1 LRVLAPKLDVN
12 LFAPSVVAD
21 PFPLYEEIR
30 TAGRVVWNGTLE
42 AWMVPGFQD
51 CSAVLTDSG
60 ERFAMMNGDPELIFW
75 FDAPNMI
82 QVDGP
87 EHVRLR
93 RALAPL
99 FTRQAVARWEV
110 RVRQVVDELLTPLTG
125 GQDSFDLIADFTMIP
140 TVIVAEMLGVP
151 EERHQDFRRWSHAIT
166 SNLAYGHEDPH
177 SRAVMHEAADD
188 VNAYLAEEIER
199 HRRDEPDDL
208 ITAMLRMS
216 GVMSVEEIRSAAIL
230 LLIAGYDTTAKL
242 MATSLAVLERHPDQ
256 RRLVAQNPAL
266 VPAAIEEVLRWEGV
280 TQMNPRR
287 VMRDTA
293 LAGVELPAGAT
304 VYALTAAAD
313 RDPARWEE
321 PRRFDVRREPKSH
334 LGFGFG
340 PHLCLG
346 APLARLE
353 TRIAL
358 ERLLRLAPDYS
369 LRDIDLG
376 SGFFVRGPERGF
388 LDLTAAG

>member
-1 LRVLAPKLDVN
+1 LPTSQLDVN
-12 LFAPSVVAD
+12 LFDRAIVAD
-21 PFPLYEEIR
+21 PFPLYEQIR
-30 TAGRVVWNGTLE
+30 AAGRVVWNGTLA
-42 AWMVPGFQD
+42 AWMVPGFEE

-99 FTRQAVARWEV
+99 FTRQAVARWEA
-110 RVRQVVDELLTPLTG
+110 RVGSVVDELLAPLVAG
-125 GQDSFDLIADFTMIP
+125 KDSFDLIADFTMIP

-177 SRAVMHEAADD
+177 SRAVMHQAADD
-188 VNAYLAEEIER
+188 VNAYLIEEIER
-199 HRRDEPDDL
+199 HRREEPDDL

-216 GVMSVEEIRSAAIL
+216 GLMSTEEIRSAAIL

-242 MATSLAVLERHPDQ
+242 MATSLVVLEQHPDQ
-256 RRLVAQNPAL
+256 RHRVVQDPAL
-266 VPAAIEEVLRWEGV
+266 VPAAVEEVLRWEGV
-280 TQMNPRR
+280 TQMSPRR
-287 VMRDTA
+287 VERDTT
-293 LAGVELPAGAT
+293 LAGVELTSGDT
-304 VYALTAAAD
+304 VYALTAAAN
-313 RDPARWEE
+313 RDPGRWQD
-321 PRRFDVRREPKSH
+321 PWRFDVRRELKSH

-353 TRIAL
+353 TRVAL
-358 ERLLRLAPDYS
+358 ERLLQVAPDYS

-376 SGFFVRGPERGF
+376 SAFFVRGPERGF
-388 LDLTAAG
+388 LDLRPGG